1 MLAIVAAILATIF
14 AAISSAISRQ
24 SQIAS
29 SLHGW
34 FEIANKMAKI
44 AAKIANVNGPLLD
57 IQVGS
62 KAVFYKPCSIL
73 VSSQD
78 KQKYKG
84 RVKIYSSTTC
94 LNV

>member
-14 AAISSAISRQ
+14 AAIWRQ

-29 SLHGW
+29 SLHGR

-44 AAKIANVNGPLLD
+44 AAKIANVNGSLLD

-62 KAVFYKPCSIL
+62 KALFYKPCSIL

-84 RVKIYSSTTC
+84 QVKIYSSTTC